1 MKETEL
7 LFDLLKKGVSPVQ
20 AVRAC
25 KERLE
30 SAGFLE
36 LPYDEPWKLQK
47 NGRYYVNHHDTT
59 LFAFTVGEGWQETKT
74 PQIRMAAAHTDFPCL
89 RIKPSADVT
98 ACGYAQVNVEVYGG
112 AILNTWLDRPLGIAG
127 RVAVRTQDAFAPKIV
142 EFVSEKNLLTIPN
155 LAIHM
160 NREVNKGVELNRQTD
175 MLPVFALLP
184 EEEKKAD
191 YFLTFLADELSVEKT
206 DILDFE
212 LTVYCK
218 ENPEFIGL
226 NDDFIS
232 SPRLDNLTSCAAL
245 ISGLMDARR
254 MEGINLI
261 ALFDH
266 EEIGS
271 HTKQG
276 AGSILLHDMLRRIL
290 KELGREQTAEQDL
303 YRSMLLSV
311 DVAHGIHPNQAGKM
325 DLTNKPVLG
334 RGFCIKEASSQSYA
348 TDCEAIAII
357 QQICDLKKIPYQ
369 KFVNRSDMA
378 GGGTLGSIASALLPV
393 KTVIDNVGL
402 GLKGAWR
409 DAALQALASVGLES
423 RAQEWPAAL
432 SGGQKQRVALARA
445 LIHRPRLLLLD
456 EPLGALDAL
465 TRLEMQELIV
475 SLWQEHGFTVLLVT
489 HDVSEAV
496 AMADRVLLIEEK
508 KIGLDLNVDI
518 PRPRRTGSAKLAELE
533 AEVLDR
539 VMKRGD
545 SERAPRLFS
554 HG

>member
-1 MKETEL
+1 MKELEELFSLLEEGTSPYQVVSHTE
-7 LFDLLKKGVSPVQ
+7 DYLKK
-20 AVRAC
+20 
-25 KERLE
+25 
-30 SAGFLE
+30 AGFFGLSFG
-36 LPYDEPWKLQK
+36 EPWDLALGEK
-47 NGRYYVNHHDTT
+47 YYVNHHGSTI
-59 LFAFTVGEGWQETKT
+59 FAFTMPERAERMGD
-74 PQIRMAAAHTDFPCL
+74 IRIAAAHTDFPCL
-89 RIKPSADVT
+89 RIKPNPDVKN
-98 ACGYAQVNVEVYGG
+98 ASYAGVNVEVYGG

-245 ISGLMDARR
+245 ISGLIDARR

-357 QQICDLKKIPYQ
+357 QQICEKEKIAYQ
-369 KFVNRSDMA
+369 KFVNRSDMP
-378 GGGTLGSIASALLPV
+378 GGSTLGSIASALLPV
-393 KTVIDNVGL
+393 KTVDIGIPLLAMHSARELMGSADQ
-402 GLKGAWR
+402 
-409 DAALQALASVGLES
+409 QAL
-423 RAQEWPAAL
+423 
-432 SGGQKQRVALARA
+432 K
-445 LIHRPRLLLLD
+445 D
-456 EPLGALDAL
+456 
-465 TRLEMQELIV
+465 
-475 SLWQEHGFTVLLVT
+475 LVT
-489 HDVSEAV
+489 AYF
-496 AMADRVLLIEEK
+496 
-508 KIGLDLNVDI
+508 
-518 PRPRRTGSAKLAELE
+518 TLA
-533 AEVLDR
+533 
-539 VMKRGD
+539 
-545 SERAPRLFS
+545 S
-554 HG
+554 

>member
-1 MKETEL
+1 M
-7 LFDLLKKGVSPVQ
+7 SPVQ

-142 EFVSEKNLLTIPN
+142 EFVSEKNLMTIPN

-245 ISGLMDARR
+245 ISGLIDARR

-271 HTKQG
+271 RSKQG

-290 KELGREQTAEQDL
+290 KSWDGNRRRSRISTAACCCPWMWHTASIRTRQGKWISPTSRCSAEDSVSRRRVRSPMRQTARRL
-303 YRSMLLSV
+303 PSSSRSVRKRRSRTRSLLT
-311 DVAHGIHPNQAGKM
+311 ARIC
-325 DLTNKPVLG
+325 
-334 RGFCIKEASSQSYA
+334 RG
-348 TDCEAIAII
+348 
-357 QQICDLKKIPYQ
+357 
-369 KFVNRSDMA
+369 
-378 GGGTLGSIASALLPV
+378 
-393 KTVIDNVGL
+393 
-402 GLKGAWR
+402 
-409 DAALQALASVGLES
+409 
-423 RAQEWPAAL
+423 
-432 SGGQKQRVALARA
+432 
-445 LIHRPRLLLLD
+445 
-456 EPLGALDAL
+456 
-465 TRLEMQELIV
+465 
-475 SLWQEHGFTVLLVT
+475 
-489 HDVSEAV
+489 
-496 AMADRVLLIEEK
+496 
-508 KIGLDLNVDI
+508 
-518 PRPRRTGSAKLAELE
+518 
-533 AEVLDR
+533 EVRLDR
-539 VMKRGD
+539 SLLRFF
-545 SERAPRLFS
+545 R
-554 HG
+554 